1 MRRLLAWILLLPL
14 SVAIILFA
22 VANRADVVVSFDPF
36 SRASPAFALTVPLFA
51 VIFGAMIVGV
61 LVGGIVVSFG
71 KLRWRL
77 AARRTEREN
86 ARLKAEVEQ
95 RNAADFQ
102 AAARTPALPARP
114 GVLGPD
120 RD

>member
-36 SRASPAFALTVPLFA
+36 SRESAAFALTAPLFA
-51 VIFGAMIVGV
+51 VIFGAVIVGV
-61 LVGGIVVSFG
+61 LVGGIVVSFS

-77 AARRTEREN
+77 AARRAEREN
-86 ARLKAEVEQ
+86 ARLKAAAEQ

-114 GVLGPD
+114 DVFGQD

>member
-36 SRASPAFALTVPLFA
+36 TRASPALTVTAPLFA
-51 VIFGAMIVGV
+51 VIFGAVIVGV
-61 LVGGIVVSFG
+61 RVGGIVVSFS

-77 AARRTEREN
+77 AARRAEREN

-95 RNAADFQ
+95 RNAAEFQ
-102 AAARTPALPARP
+102 AAARTPALPVRP
-114 GVLGPD
+114 ASLGLD

>member
-1 MRRLLAWILLLPL
+1 MRRLLAWIILVPL
-14 SVAIILFA
+14 SIAIVLFA

-36 SRASPAFALTVPLFA
+36 SHASPAFAVTVPLFA
-51 VIFGAMIVGV
+51 VIFCAVIVGV

-77 AARRTEREN
+77 TARRAEREN
-86 ARLKAEVEQ
+86 TRLKAEAEE
-95 RNAADFQ
+95 RAKAEFA

-114 GVLGPD
+114 GVLGSD